1 MATSTTKT
9 LKHGTKTIY
18 VGEGEYRNDIG
29 ANNGLQLT
37 IPDRFSYAYITIMVF
52 EGQILGAYRRNIMIP
67 APGPANVA
75 AAYYAYAHSGGI
87 DTARI
92 DINKDNDP
100 DSKTYGKYL
109 LTIISATASSLYVAA
124 VYAHY

>member
-18 VGEGEYRNDIG
+18 TGAGTYRNDIG
-29 ANNGLQLT
+29 ANNGLSLD
-37 IPDRFSYAYITIMVF
+37 IPNGFSYAYITIMVYQG
-52 EGQILGAYRRNIMIP
+52 EIAAGYRRNIMIP
-67 APGPANVA
+67 APGPADISS
-75 AAYYAYAHSGGI
+75 AYYPYAHSGGI

-92 DINKDNDP
+92 DIYN
-100 DSKTYGKYL
+100 GK

-124 VYAHY
+124 IYAHY